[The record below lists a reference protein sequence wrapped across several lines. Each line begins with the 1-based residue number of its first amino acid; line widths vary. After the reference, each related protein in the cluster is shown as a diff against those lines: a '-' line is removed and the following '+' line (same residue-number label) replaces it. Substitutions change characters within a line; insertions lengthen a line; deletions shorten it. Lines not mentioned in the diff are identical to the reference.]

1 MPRPWALLFDL
12 DGTLIDSIELLLAS
26 VRYAFVG
33 HLGRAPTREEW
44 IAGIGTPLVTQ
55 LRPFAADDAELRR
68 LVERY
73 RAYQREYHD
82 SLTAPYPG
90 VVETLRLLR
99 ARGHPMAVV
108 TSKGDELARRSVAHV
123 GLAELIDDVVG
134 CDSCSRH
141 KPEPEPVL
149 VALERLGYGA
159 HEALFLG
166 DSVHDVASGNAAGVV
181 TVAALW
187 GPFSREILARA
198 EPTHMLEH
206 IRALPAL
213 IERVTASVPG

>member
-1 MPRPWALLFDL
+1 MSHARPWALLFDL

-33 HLGRAPTREEW
+33 HLGRAPSREELV
-44 IAGIGTPLVTQ
+44 AGIGTPLVTQ

-82 SLTAPYPG
+82 RLTTPYPG

-149 VALERLGYGA
+149 VALDRLTQLPGLVDRLSA
-159 HEALFLG
+159 AV
-166 DSVHDVASGNAAGVV
+166 SAPSAASG
-181 TVAALW
+181 
-187 GPFSREILARA
+187 
-198 EPTHMLEH
+198 
-206 IRALPAL
+206 
-213 IERVTASVPG
+213 ASA